1 MAYQKRILVL
11 SLEES
16 DLLMLTLAFN
26 WFDERIE
33 DLPV

>member
-1 MAYQKRILVL
+1 MSTLQRKKNMT
-11 SLEES
+11 LEES
-16 DLLMLTLAFN
+16 DLLMLTLAFD